1 LAHWLIFGTD
11 QANKMKISLLQA
23 LLKKL
28 CPKCREGRMFKT
40 SSYNMLHFMEMNER
54 CPHCNVMLEPEPGF
68 YQGAMYVGYAFSV
81 ALVVMVS
88 LLVMIFNI
96 QSTWISVGIVAALA
110 IITIPVNFRFSRV
123 LFLYM
128 FGGLQSKN
136 RK

>member
-1 LAHWLIFGTD
+1 
-11 QANKMKISLLQA
+11 
-23 LLKKL
+23 
-28 CPKCREGRMFKT
+28 
-40 SSYNMLHFMEMNER
+40 MLHFMEMNER

-81 ALVVMVS
+81 ALVVVVS
-88 LLVMIFNI
+88 FLVMIFNI
-96 QSTWISVGIVAALA
+96 QSPWVSIGIVAALA
-110 IITIPVNFRFSRV
+110 IFTIPFNFRYSRV

>member
-1 LAHWLIFGTD
+1 LARWLIFGTD

-28 CPKCREGRMFKT
+28 CPKCRKGRMFKT

-54 CPHCNVMLEPEPGF
+54 CPNCKVMLEPEPGF

-81 ALVVMVS
+81 GLVVVVS
-88 LLVMIFNI
+88 LLVMILNI
-96 QSTWISVGIVAALA
+96 QSPWVSIGIVAALA
-110 IITIPVNFRFSRV
+110 IVTIPINFRYSRV

-128 FGGLQSKN
+128 FGGLQSKV

>member
-1 LAHWLIFGTD
+1 
-11 QANKMKISLLQA
+11 
-23 LLKKL
+23 
-28 CPKCREGRMFKT
+28 
-40 SSYNMLHFMEMNER
+40 MLHFMEMNER